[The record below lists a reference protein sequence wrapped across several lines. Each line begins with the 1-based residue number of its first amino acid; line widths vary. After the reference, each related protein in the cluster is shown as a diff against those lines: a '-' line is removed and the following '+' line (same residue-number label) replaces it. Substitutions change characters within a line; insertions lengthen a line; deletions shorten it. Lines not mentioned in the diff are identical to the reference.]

1 MNKKISLASSSRRF
15 DKKWSSYDYLGL
27 LLIVLWHVLCPGL
40 GDNLHIVGRKYLSQ
54 QELLFIQ
61 QQFFE
66 SELIE
71 PGTGSK
77 LLLTTTVSENN
88 IKNIS

>member
-61 QQFFE
+61 LRTHWTRNRIQAITYHY
-66 SELIE
+66 SIW
-71 PGTGSK
+71 K
-77 LLLTTTVSENN
+77 
-88 IKNIS
+88 